1 MDTST
6 LAVIIAGGAL
16 MLNFVDKLWGGG
28 WKLSNRITKLETGV
42 DGIQSEI
49 KKLVEAIGKIADM
62 RGDIRVL
69 DQRILTAEQDIRE
82 LRHGDGFVR
91 NRVPSEPGVNR
102 EY

>member
-1 MDTST
+1 
-6 LAVIIAGGAL
+6 

>member
-1 MDTST
+1 
-6 LAVIIAGGAL
+6 
-16 MLNFVDKLWGGG
+16 MLNFVDKIFGGG

-42 DGIQSEI
+42 DGIQAEI
-49 KKLVEAIGKIADM
+49 RKLVEAIGKIADM

-69 DQRILTAEQDIRE
+69 DTRLLTAEKDIRE

-91 NRVPSEPGVNR
+91 NRSPSDPGINR